1 MYWNGWWLRTVRAE
15 LRAIKWNFLTPSTY
29 YLVAPNCSSCFKAQL
44 SDQTP
49 NFWGGEG
56 KTIFQPLCN
65 IHAALTHSSI
75 TYMRKQAWIVTKGLV
90 YSRGNKKL
98 QVKRGTNLGGLVKLS
113 LKLLYSRNLT
123 MQRRILLIFTFQR
136 ARFCEYFQQKMIA
149 LLIYRLHINLH
160 MHMHKHTCTAYTYV
174 YVKLSV
180 TEEKILLFSLLY
192 CSLQESILDLD
203 RTDSL

>member
-1 MYWNGWWLRTVRAE
+1 MKTQDCLSRAE
-15 LRAIKWNFLTPSTY
+15 GYKMKFSHTKYLLFCGPQLQQLFQSTPQWWNTEFLGRKGQNYFP
-29 YLVAPNCSSCFKAQL
+29 APPQHA
-44 SDQTP
+44 
-49 NFWGGEG
+49 
-56 KTIFQPLCN
+56 
-65 IHAALTHSSI
+65 HAALKYSSI

-180 TEEKILLFSLLY
+180 TEEKILLFCLLY